1 MEIERDAYLKKPISR
16 KHDGFNEL
24 KIRGY
29 SVDVGLVTCTEKNS
43 KGHAVRKQLEVD
55 FVCNKGSK
63 RCYIQ
68 STFAIPDR
76 EKLRQE
82 EGSLVR
88 IPDSFK
94 KIIIAK
100 DAVSHRFTESGTLI
114 LNVFDFLLN
123 EYSLEF

>member
-1 MEIERDAYLKKPISR
+1 
-16 KHDGFNEL
+16 
-24 KIRGY
+24 
-29 SVDVGLVTCTEKNS
+29 
-43 KGHAVRKQLEVD
+43 
-55 FVCNKGSK
+55 
-63 RCYIQ
+63 
-68 STFAIPDR
+68 
-76 EKLRQE
+76 LRQE

-123 EYSLEF
+123 ENSLEF

>member
-1 MEIERDAYLKKPISR
+1 MLYPVNIRD
-16 KHDGFNEL
+16 
-24 KIRGY
+24 
-29 SVDVGLVTCTEKNS
+29 
-43 KGHAVRKQLEVD
+43 
-55 FVCNKGSK
+55 
-63 RCYIQ
+63 
-68 STFAIPDR
+68 PDR

-123 EYSLEF
+123 ENSLEF